1 MALKKKNSG
10 KDTKAVQVYMS
21 KELAER
27 VKTVAKEQ
35 DRSMSWIIV
44 KLIYEALAAR
54 EERA

>member
-1 MALKKKNSG
+1 MKKKNSG